1 LRYFGVLQREKGK
14 LKGKGG
20 WALEIIELENDTKPD
35 VDEMYALTALPESI
49 SGLKRGV
56 LATNID
62 RCNVRG

>member
-1 LRYFGVLQREKGK
+1 LAYCNVRKESS
-14 LKGKGG
+14 KGKGAG
-20 WALEIIELENDTKPD
+20 ALEIIELENDTKSD
-35 VDEMYALTALPESI
+35 IDEMYALNALPESI